1 MMGTF
6 FVYMLKSA
14 VCLIAFYLFYRL
26 LLSRETFHR
35 FNRFALLGLLLLS
48 SLVPL
53 CHVTLRQ
60 ANALS
65 QQWTTWE
72 DELLLAAL
80 QPDAAVTD
88 AAPASGASSTI
99 ALCVLIV
106 YFAGILV
113 IALRQAMGWT
123 SMLRLIRRGRKVR
136 NDDGTVT
143 VVHDEALSP
152 FSWMRYIVLS
162 EKDYAEN
169 SAAILTHERAHI
181 RLRHSIDLMLADACI
196 LLQWFNPATWL
207 VKREL
212 QQVHEF
218 EADDEVLRQGI
229 NARNYQM
236 LLIEKAV
243 GTRLYSM
250 ANSLNQ
256 SSLKKRITMMLKK
269 KSNPWA
275 RAKYLFVLPL
285 TAAAMTVFA
294 RPEITEVLRPI
305 SSAKVT
311 NSSEYLQEDSVVTV
325 VDVLPEYADGGI
337 PGFMKYLMYEVKYPE
352 KALKEGTEGIVVVQF
367 TVTKA
372 GEVKDPYVVRGI
384 SPELD
389 AEALRVVGL
398 SPKWKPGSVKGEPVD
413 ARYTI
418 PVKFKL
424 SNGPKDEEK
433 K

>member
-1 MMGTF
+1 MC
-6 FVYMLKSA
+6 KSA

-35 FNRFALLGLLLLS
+35 FNRFALLGILLLS

-53 CHVTLRQ
+53 CRVTLHQ
-60 ANALS
+60 SNTLS
-65 QQWTTWE
+65 QQWTAWE

-80 QPDAAVTD
+80 PEGNMATD
-88 AAPASGASSTI
+88 SAASGFGLNL
-99 ALCVLIV
+99 ALGVLAV
-106 YFAGILV
+106 YFAGMLCV
-113 IALRQAMGWT
+113 AVWQVAGWT
-123 SMLRLIRRGRKVR
+123 SMLCLIRRGQKVR
-136 NDDGTVT
+136 NEDGTVT
-143 VVHDEALSP
+143 VVHDGDLSP
-152 FSWMRYIVLS
+152 FSWMHYIVLS
-162 EKDYAEN
+162 RKDYAEN
-169 SAAILTHERAHI
+169 SRAILTHERAHI
-181 RLRHSIDLMLADACI
+181 RLRHSLDLVLADLCI

-229 NARNYQM
+229 DAKNYQM

-285 TAAAMTVFA
+285 TAAAVTAFA

-305 SSAKVT
+305 SSVKVT
-311 NSSEYLQEDSVVTV
+311 NSSDTVQEDSVKTV

-337 PGFMKYLMYEVKYPE
+337 PGFMKFLMYEVKYPE
-352 KALKEGTEGIVVVQF
+352 KALKEGTQGTVVVQF
-367 TVTKA
+367 IVTKA
-372 GEVKDPYVVRGI
+372 GDVKDPYVVRSI

-398 SPKWKPGSVKGEPVD
+398 SPKWTPGLVKGEPVD
-413 ARYTI
+413 TRYTV
-418 PVKFKL
+418 PVKFSL
-424 SNGPKDEEK
+424 SNGPKSEEQK
-433 K
+433 

>member
-35 FNRFALLGLLLLS
+35 FNRFALLGILLLS

-53 CHVTLRQ
+53 CRITLHQ
-60 ANALS
+60 PNTFS
-65 QQWTTWE
+65 QQWTAWE

-80 QPDAAVTD
+80 PEGDAVTD
-88 AAPASGASSTI
+88 TAATGFSLNLALGVWTI
-99 ALCVLIV
+99 YFVGMLCVAV
-106 YFAGILV
+106 WQAAGW
-113 IALRQAMGWT
+113 A
-123 SMLRLIRRGRKVR
+123 SMLRLIRRGQKVR
-136 NDDGTVT
+136 NEDGTVT
-143 VVHDEALSP
+143 VVHDGDLSP
-152 FSWMRYIVLS
+152 FSWMHYIVLS
-162 EKDYAEN
+162 RKDYEEN
-169 SAAILTHERAHI
+169 SRAILTHERAHI
-181 RLRHSIDLMLADACI
+181 RLRHSADLVLVDLGI
-196 LLQWFNPATWL
+196 LVQWFNPASWL

-218 EADDEVLRQGI
+218 EADDEVLRQSI
-229 NARNYQM
+229 DAKNYQM

-285 TAAAMTVFA
+285 TAAAVTAFA
-294 RPEITEVLRPI
+294 RPEITEALRPI
-305 SSAKVT
+305 SSVKVT
-311 NSSEYLQEDSVVTV
+311 NSSDSVQEDSVKTK
-325 VDVLPEYADGGI
+325 VDVMPEYADGGI
-337 PGFMKYLMYEVKYPE
+337 QGFMRYMMYEIKYPE
-352 KALKEGTEGIVVVQF
+352 KAFKEGTQGMVVVQF
-367 TVTKA
+367 IVTKT
-372 GEVKDPYVVRGI
+372 GDVKEPTVVRSI

-389 AEALRVVGL
+389 AEALRVIGK
-398 SPKWKPGSVKGEPVD
+398 SPKWNPGTVGGEPVD
-413 ARYTI
+413 VRYTV
-418 PVKFKL
+418 PVKFSL
-424 SNGPKDEEK
+424 SNGPKTEEEK
-433 K
+433 

>member
-1 MMGTF
+1 
-6 FVYMLKSA
+6 MLKSA

-35 FNRFALLGLLLLS
+35 FNRFALLGILLLS

-53 CHVTLRQ
+53 CHLTLHQ
-60 ANALS
+60 SNVLS
-65 QQWTTWE
+65 QQWTVWE

-80 QPDAAVTD
+80 AEPDAVTEA
-88 AAPASGASSTI
+88 AAPSATGSTL
-99 ALCVLIV
+99 ALVALIIYLAGMVL
-106 YFAGILV
+106 
-113 IALRQAMGWT
+113 IALRQAMGWA
-123 SMLRLIRRGRKVR
+123 SMCRLIRHGRKVW
-136 NDDGTVT
+136 NDDGTVI
-143 VVHDEALSP
+143 VVHDKDLSP

-162 EKDYAEN
+162 QKDYTEN

-181 RLRHSIDLMLADACI
+181 RLRHSLDLMLADACI

-275 RAKYLFVLPL
+275 SAKYLFVLPL
-285 TAAAMTVFA
+285 TAAAMAAFA

-311 NSSEYLQEDSVVTV
+311 NFPEHVQEDSVRTV

-337 PGFMKYLMYEVKYPE
+337 PGFMKFLMYEIKYPE
-352 KALKEGTEGIVVVQF
+352 KSLKEGTQGTVVVQF
-367 TVTKA
+367 IVTKE
-372 GEVKDPYVVRGI
+372 GDVKDPYVVRSI

-398 SPKWKPGSVKGEPVD
+398 SPKWNPGLVKGDPVD
-413 ARYTI
+413 TRYTV
-418 PVKFKL
+418 PVKFSL
-424 SNGPKDEEK
+424 SNGPKTEEK

>member
-1 MMGTF
+1 MC
-6 FVYMLKSA
+6 KSA

-35 FNRFALLGLLLLS
+35 FNRFALLGILLLS

-53 CHVTLRQ
+53 CRVTLHQ
-60 ANALS
+60 SNTLS
-65 QQWTTWE
+65 QQWTAWE

-80 QPDAAVTD
+80 PEGNVATDSAAT
-88 AAPASGASSTI
+88 GFGLNL
-99 ALCVLIV
+99 ALGVLAV
-106 YFAGILV
+106 YFAGMLCV
-113 IALRQAMGWT
+113 AVWQVAGWA
-123 SMLRLIRRGRKVR
+123 SMLRLIRRGQKVR
-136 NDDGTVT
+136 NEDGTVT
-143 VVHDEALSP
+143 VVHDGDLSP

-162 EKDYAEN
+162 RKDYAEN
-169 SAAILTHERAHI
+169 SSAILTHERAHI
-181 RLRHSIDLMLADACI
+181 RLRHSLDLVLADLCI

-229 NARNYQM
+229 NAKNYQM

-285 TAAAMTVFA
+285 TAAAVTAFA
-294 RPEITEVLRPI
+294 RPEITEALRPI
-305 SSAKVT
+305 SSVKVT
-311 NSSEYLQEDSVVTV
+311 NSSDTVQEDSVKTV

-337 PGFMKYLMYEVKYPE
+337 PGFMKFLMYEVKYPE
-352 KALKEGTEGIVVVQF
+352 KALKEGTQGTVVVQF
-367 TVTKA
+367 IVTKA
-372 GEVKDPYVVRGI
+372 GDVKDPYVVRSI

-389 AEALRVVGL
+389 TEALRVVGL
-398 SPKWKPGSVKGEPVD
+398 SPKWNPGLVKGEPVD
-413 ARYTI
+413 TRYTV
-418 PVKFKL
+418 PVKFSL
-424 SNGPKDEEK
+424 SSGPRSEEK